1 MTIINNSLAYSG
13 ETLVYNNEYE
23 LLWPEEVLPY
33 EILFE
38 DNGIYY
44 SHALQDATYISAGA
58 YFGDKRYGVVSFDH
72 SGKTACKQNELFI
85 DLKQSESWSVFN
97 FTANGQYKG
106 VRSIS
111 PLELIP
117 NKDTWFTPANNS
129 IVSGQYIAPLSPNYT
144 TVWWNDT
151 RYLQSNNIRF
161 KLIID
166 TYQSAASAYWS
177 GNYAGSGTL
186 DGNISALNDFRLYH
200 SEDDSDK
207 FRISNIKIYKTNDF
221 NVATGLQ

>member
-33 EILFE
+33 EIIFE
-38 DNGIYY
+38 DDGIYY
-44 SHALQDATYISAGA
+44 SHALQEATYVSAGA

-85 DLKQSESWSVFN
+85 DLHQSQSWNVLN
-97 FTANGQYKG
+97 FSANTQYKG
-106 VRSIS
+106 VRGIS
-111 PLELIP
+111 PVESLP
-117 NKDTWFTPANNS
+117 NRNTWFTPADNT
-129 IVSGQYIAPLSPNYT
+129 IVSGQYIAALSPNSIT
-144 TVWWNDT
+144 EWWNDT
-151 RYLQSNNIRF
+151 KYMQNNNIRF
-161 KLIID
+161 KLIVD
-166 TYQSAASAYWS
+166 SYESAASAYWY

-186 DGNISALNDFRLYH
+186 NGNVSALNDFRLYH
-200 SEDDSDK
+200 SQDDSDQ
-207 FRISNIKIYKTNDF
+207 FRISNIKIYKTDDF

>member
-13 ETLVYNNEYE
+13 ETLVYNNECE

-38 DNGIYY
+38 DDGIYY
-44 SHALQDATYISAGA
+44 SHALQTATYISAGA

-72 SGKTACKQNELFI
+72 SGKTACKQNQIFI
-85 DLKQSESWSVFN
+85 DLHQSQSWSVLN
-97 FTANGQYKG
+97 FSANTQYKG
-106 VRSIS
+106 VRGIS
-111 PLELIP
+111 PAETLP
-117 NKDTWFTPANNS
+117 NRNTWFTPADNT
-129 IVSGQYIAPLSPNYT
+129 IVSGQYIAPLSPNHVT
-144 TVWWNDT
+144 EWWNDT
-151 RYLQSNNIRF
+151 KYMQNNNIRF
-161 KLIID
+161 KLIVD
-166 TYQSAASAYWS
+166 TYQSAASAYWA

-186 DGNISALNDFRLYH
+186 NGNVSALNDFRLYH